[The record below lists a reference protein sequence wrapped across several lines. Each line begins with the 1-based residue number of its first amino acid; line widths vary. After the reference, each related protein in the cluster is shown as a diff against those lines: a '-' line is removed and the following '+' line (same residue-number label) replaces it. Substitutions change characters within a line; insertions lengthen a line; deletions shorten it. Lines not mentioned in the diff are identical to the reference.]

1 MDIESS
7 PEWFT
12 ASELMGLPQM
22 PSTDRSIRRMALQP
36 SRPRSYGKGHEYHI
50 SSLPAETQRALK
62 IRAAKAQ
69 ANAQVQ
75 AAARVQD
82 SETLWQRVEQA
93 PQSMQ
98 DKAKQKLMVLTEFF
112 ALRDSGLTSRAAE
125 AVIAAQHGVKRATLH
140 RWKKCVQSAAKED
153 WLPLLMPDYSNHRDF
168 AECSEEAW
176 QFFKADWLRLER
188 PTLSDCYRRLV
199 MAAAEHDWVIPT
211 QRTLHNWTKTRISA
225 TTRVALRE
233 GELALLKRYPALDR
247 SVKELN
253 ALAWI
258 NGDGYKHN
266 VFVRWPDGEIER
278 PKTWFWQDVY
288 SRKILA
294 YRVDVSEHTDQIR
307 LSFGDLVEQY
317 GIPKDVT
324 IDNTRAAA
332 NKWMTGGVKTRYRF
346 KVKED
351 DPRGLFPQ
359 LGINVHWTSVNLG
372 KGHGQA
378 KPIERAFGV
387 GGLGEWIDKH
397 PAFAG
402 AYTGANT
409 LSKPENYASKAVALD
424 DFLMHLNALIIQW
437 NAREGRRTEICN
449 GSLSFDQA
457 FNNSYRQSVIPR
469 ATEAQRRL
477 WLLAAEAVPVK
488 RDGTFTM
495 DAGAK
500 TGEGRNRYFAP
511 ELQSIGEE
519 RKKIVVRFDPQ
530 NLHDSVYCYSLD
542 GVYITKAT
550 LWESA
555 GFGDTE
561 VARIY
566 SKHRRQFIKSQK
578 AAAKAERAME
588 MAAYMEKL
596 PAPSLP
602 DAPAAAATQLVR
614 HAQRLAPAQ
623 SAPQDA
629 HQQAAI
635 LEAKEI
641 LKAMKQEQAEQA
653 QVPVFSVPDDLA
665 ERYVYWHQLDA
676 QLRGGASLSDEQL
689 SWHQSFPDSADYAAG
704 QAVAELRNL
713 KMA

>member
-1 MDIESS
+1 MS
-7 PEWFT
+7 EWVT
-12 ASELMGLPQM
+12 LQSIVGLPGQNG
-22 PSTDRSIRRMALQP
+22 TVRGVRKEANRDNWLKRKAAK
-36 SRPRSYGKGHEYHI
+36 GKGHEYHI
-50 SSLPAETQRALK
+50 SSLPAQTQRALK

-69 ANAQVQ
+69 AQVAPVQ
-75 AAARVQD
+75 AASEQD

-125 AVIAAQHGVKRATLH
+125 AAIAAQHGVKRATLH
-140 RWKKCVQSAAKED
+140 RWKKCVQSTAKAD
-153 WLPLLMPDYSNHRDF
+153 WLPLLIPDYSNNRDF

-188 PTLSDCYRRLV
+188 PTLADCYRRLV
-199 MAAAEHDWVIPT
+199 MAAAEHDWVVPT

-225 TTRVALRE
+225 ATRVALRE

-351 DPRGLFPQ
+351 DPLGLFPQ
-359 LGINVHWTSVNLG
+359 LGIDVHWTSVNLG

-402 AYTGANT
+402 AYTGANP

-424 DFLMHLNALIIQW
+424 EFLMHLNALIIQW

-530 NLHDSVYCYSLD
+530 NLHDSVHCYSLD
-542 GVYITKAT
+542 GVYIAKAT

-588 MAAYMEKL
+588 MAAYLKKL